1 MTLRR
6 SALPRPGR
14 LVPVPRR
21 HGDRDDGKEERD
33 PKPFLS
39 STPMLA
45 AISTKR
51 LAYFDE
57 GLGEVLM

>member
-39 STPMLA
+39 FDA
-45 AISTKR
+45 DARRNQHQKAR
-51 LAYFDE
+51 LF
-57 GLGEVLM
+57 